1 MRVLIVSNLFP
12 PAFIGGYELAAQD
25 VATMLAAR
33 GHSVSVLSS
42 GALDGHPDPATPYT
56 LLRTLECLVAQV
68 EVIAPEDTFHRGFGL
83 NLRNLAALAE
93 AVASSQAE
101 VILCFNIAGL
111 GPLGLL
117 KLFATAGPPAV
128 LMLMDNPFVFGER
141 DPALAQR
148 LRDLLGLPAGLPGVT
163 ALSCSESLTREI
175 SAITGKMLAL
185 PVIPAWTTTTAP
197 PPRAHDGPARFVFA
211 SRIAPHKGMMLV
223 VEAAALLQARGET
236 AFTVDVWGAG
246 SPAEM
251 MQTAHAAGVGPLF
264 RYRGMTT
271 KQAMVGHFTAYD
283 ALLFPSWER
292 EPSGFVPIEA
302 AVAGCI
308 PIITGTIG
316 SAEFLLDGLHCL
328 KIRRTAEDLAAA
340 MLQVARMPAP
350 DRLALR
356 TRVRRHARR
365 MFDAERWFDVFE
377 AVLHKAISQD
387 RRTVVPVADA
397 VLALTALAHIW
408 RSTDG

>member
-33 GHSVSVLSS
+33 GHSVTVLSS
-42 GALDGHPDPATPYT
+42 GALDGQPDPAMPFA

-68 EVIAPEDTFHRGFGL
+68 EVIAPEDTFHRGFGV
-83 NLRNLAALAE
+83 NLRNLAALAN
-93 AVASSQAE
+93 AVASSAAE

-117 KLFATAGPPAV
+117 KLCATAGPPTV
-128 LMLMDNPFVFGER
+128 LMLMDNPFVFGEQ
-141 DPALAQR
+141 DPALALR
-148 LRDLLGLPAGLPGVT
+148 LRHLLGLQAGLPGVT
-163 ALSCSESLTREI
+163 ALSCSQSLTREI
-175 SAITGKMLAL
+175 SAVSGKVLDL
-185 PVIPAWTTTTAP
+185 PVIPAWTTTAAP
-197 PPRAHDGPARFVFA
+197 LPKPHDGPARFVFA

-223 VEAAALLQARGET
+223 VDAAALLQARGGV

-251 MQTAHAAGVGPLF
+251 MQAAHAAGVGPVF
-264 RYRGMTT
+264 RYRGMTS
-271 KQAMVGHFTAYD
+271 KQAMVGHFTEYD

-308 PIITGTIG
+308 PIVTANIG
-316 SAEFLLDGLHCL
+316 SAEFMVDGLHCL
-328 KIRRTAEDLAAA
+328 KIERTAEDLAAA
-340 MLQVARMPAP
+340 MLRVAQMPAME
-350 DRLALR
+350 RLTLR

-365 MFDAERWFDVFE
+365 MFDADRWFDVFE
-377 AVLHKAISQD
+377 AVLHNVIAHD
-387 RRTVVPVADA
+387 RRTVAPMADA
-397 VLALTALAHIW
+397 MLALSALAHVW
-408 RSTDG
+408 RSTDD